1 MKDLNIQQIVIIYLV
16 VINVVT
22 FIIYGIDKVKAK
34 QKKWRISEAM
44 LLGLA
49 IIGGSIG
56 AWLGMKLWHHKTL
69 HNKFRLG
76 IPLILIV
83 QIVLILFFYF

>member
-22 FIIYGIDKVKAK
+22 FIIYRIDKVKAK